1 MWDKPFSDKLMG
13 GGSTWGGLMIAS
25 CKGSWSFT
33 NAFSSNLNTV
43 NPKVFP
49 KHDGIG
55 FILEVNS

>member
-1 MWDKPFSDKLMG
+1 MG

-33 NAFSSNLNTV
+33 NAFSSNLSPV

-49 KHDGIG
+49 KHGGIG